1 MDNEKLIITNEIE
14 SLNKQ
19 IEYTNENLIFNNELP
34 AIDLKI
40 NALNKVI
47 LEDQNNLELLESDP
61 DLFIQ
66 RIAQLPTLNQIIHSY
81 NIQLLNLEAEKVN
94 LLHSKSDEIF
104 KLTQEKNNLETQLK
118 LFKSIDLESDE
129 VLRLSQEKDHLDSEL
144 EFLMNQNPT
153 STQLIGKILGNN
165 ISTKKEV
172 IILLSFIFGLFL
184 SIVIV
189 LINNSFKAFKEE

>member
-1 MDNEKLIITNEIE
+1 
-14 SLNKQ
+14 
-19 IEYTNENLIFNNELP
+19 
-34 AIDLKI
+34 
-40 NALNKVI
+40 
-47 LEDQNNLELLESDP
+47 
-61 DLFIQ
+61 
-66 RIAQLPTLNQIIHSY
+66 LNQIIHSY

-94 LLHSKSDEIF
+94 LLHSKSDEV
-104 KLTQEKNNLETQLK
+104 LT
-118 LFKSIDLESDE
+118 
-129 VLRLSQEKDHLDSEL
+129 LSQEKNRLDSEL

-189 LINNSFKAFKEE
+189 LINNSLKAFKEE

>member
-1 MDNEKLIITNEIE
+1 M
-14 SLNKQ
+14 
-19 IEYTNENLIFNNELP
+19 
-34 AIDLKI
+34 
-40 NALNKVI
+40 
-47 LEDQNNLELLESDP
+47 
-61 DLFIQ
+61 
-66 RIAQLPTLNQIIHSY
+66 NQIIHSY

-129 VLRLSQEKDHLDSEL
+129 VLTLSQEKNRLDSEL

-153 STQLIGKILGNN
+153 STQLIGEIVTNAIN
-165 ISTKKEV
+165 SKKEL
-172 IILLSFIFGLFL
+172 IILVSFIFGLFL

-189 LINNSFKAFKEE
+189 LIKKLF

>member
-1 MDNEKLIITNEIE
+1 
-14 SLNKQ
+14 
-19 IEYTNENLIFNNELP
+19 
-34 AIDLKI
+34 
-40 NALNKVI
+40 
-47 LEDQNNLELLESDP
+47 
-61 DLFIQ
+61 
-66 RIAQLPTLNQIIHSY
+66 LNQIIHSY

-104 KLTQEKNNLETQLK
+104 KLTQEKDNLETQLK

-129 VLRLSQEKDHLDSEL
+129 VLTLSQEKNRLDSEL

-189 LINNSFKAFKEE
+189 LINNSLKAFKEE